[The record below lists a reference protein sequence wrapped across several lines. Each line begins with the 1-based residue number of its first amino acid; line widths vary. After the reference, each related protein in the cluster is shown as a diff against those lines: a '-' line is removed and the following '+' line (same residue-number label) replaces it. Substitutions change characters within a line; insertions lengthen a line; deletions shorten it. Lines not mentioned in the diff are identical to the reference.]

1 MKWRGRR
8 SSSNIEDRR
17 ASGGRRRMPVKSGG
31 IGTIILVLA
40 ALYFGVDPSIILN
53 QLAGPGGGGSQ
64 TSNTSYRPSAAEQ
77 ELASFISVVVA
88 DTEDVWHQQFKR
100 MGRQYVEPKLVLFK
114 GAVRSGCGNA
124 SSAMGPFYCPADQ
137 KMYIDLSFYR
147 DLRERHNAPGD
158 FAQAYVIAHEV
169 GHHIQTLLGI
179 SRQVHVQR
187 SKVSKIEGNKL
198 SVMQELQADC
208 LAGIWA
214 HQVQK
219 TKQVLER
226 GDLEEALNAAM
237 AIGDDRL
244 QQQARGRVVPE
255 SFTHGTSRQRVR
267 WFRQGYDSG
276 NVNNCDTFSA
286 TSL

>member
-17 ASGGRRRMPVKSGG
+17 SRGSGRRMPVKSGG

-40 ALYFGVDPSIILN
+40 ALYFGVDPSVIMN
-53 QLAGPGGGGSQ
+53 QMSAPPSQSPSGSQ
-64 TSNTSYRPSAAEQ
+64 SYKPSAAEQ
-77 ELASFISVVVA
+77 ELAQFVSVVVA
-88 DTEDVWHQQFKR
+88 DTEDVWNKEFQR
-100 MGRQYVEPKLVLFK
+100 MGRQYVEPTLVMFN

-179 SRQVHVQR
+179 SRQVHAKRQQ
-187 SKVSKIEGNKL
+187 VSKIEGNKL

-214 HQVQK
+214 HQLQAS
-219 TKQVLER
+219 KQVMER

-244 QQQARGRVVPE
+244 QQQAQGRVVPE
-255 SFTHGTSRQRVR
+255 SFTHGTSKQRVR
-267 WFRQGYDSG
+267 WFKQGFDSG
-276 NVNNCDTFSA
+276 DVNTCDTFSA
-286 TSL
+286 ASL